1 MNWMM
6 RFFNWWT
13 RFMSGRYGMDQLGV
27 ATVVVYLLLA
37 LPAGWVRNPILQLIA
52 LVFLALFVFRS
63 FSRRTAN
70 RYRENQVFLKIWRPI
85 WAWLRHPAQT
95 FREHRT
101 YKYYHCP
108 TCRQT
113 LRVPRKKGKLRI
125 RCPKCGTEFIKKTWV
140 THRIR
145 CFILKHYPKRL
156 IGSVPLEIPAGR
168 FLSFPYSIAI

>member
-1 MNWMM
+1 MNLQNIYTVQDASVILKKQGRQRRLDGFMNWMM

-13 RFMSGRYGMDQLGV
+13 RFMSGRYGMDQLGI

-37 LPAGWVRNPILQLIA
+37 LPAGWFRNPVLQLIA

-63 FSRRTAN
+63 FSRKAAN

-85 WAWLRHPAQT
+85 WAWLRHPVQT
-95 FREHRT
+95 FREHRA

-113 LRVPRKKGKLRI
+113 LRVPRKRGKLRI
-125 RCPKCGTEFIKKTWV
+125 RCPKCGTEFIKKT
-140 THRIR
+140 
-145 CFILKHYPKRL
+145 
-156 IGSVPLEIPAGR
+156 
-168 FLSFPYSIAI
+168 